1 MRNRNY
7 YLSQIQ
13 KAQAKLGGISH
24 MISINQDSR
33 TLKNAVSE
41 INDVLEQW
49 SPYWDEKDLREPLSD
64 NEYETSEDEEE
75 YDNNDITEYDEYDEY
90 FTDYDI

>member
-33 TLKNAVSE
+33 TLKNAISE
-41 INDVLEQW
+41 INDVLEDISTQI
-49 SPYWDEKDLREPLSD
+49 EREPITGHEL
-64 NEYETSEDEEE
+64 
-75 YDNNDITEYDEYDEY
+75 NNTNRRN
-90 FTDYDI
+90 

>member
-13 KAQAKLGGISH
+13 KTQAKLGGISH

-41 INDVLEQW
+41 INDVLEDISTQI
-49 SPYWDEKDLREPLSD
+49 EREPLD
-64 NEYETSEDEEE
+64 GRELNNTS
-75 YDNNDITEYDEYDEY
+75 NLR
-90 FTDYDI
+90 